1 MNSVFSGHF
10 TEIFLVSL
18 HYRDLQNESSYS
30 VQIRENTNQEKQE
43 NVIQI
48 GMIFKHYHFY

>member
-10 TEIFLVSL
+10 TEIFLVPL